1 MSLVE
6 TSVPGRK
13 ADNDVVCITR
23 SVVDRI
29 TESIAVISDIYYN
42 YSKIDFGFGAEG
54 KFLFYLVS
62 SFFSLS
68 NLHLQL
74 KMRHC

>member
-23 SVVDRI
+23 IVVDII

-42 YSKIDFGFGAEG
+42 HSKIDFGFGAEG
-54 KFLFYLVS
+54 KWKILILFSFIFFFIEQPS
-62 SFFSLS
+62 SPT
-68 NLHLQL
+68 
-74 KMRHC
+74 